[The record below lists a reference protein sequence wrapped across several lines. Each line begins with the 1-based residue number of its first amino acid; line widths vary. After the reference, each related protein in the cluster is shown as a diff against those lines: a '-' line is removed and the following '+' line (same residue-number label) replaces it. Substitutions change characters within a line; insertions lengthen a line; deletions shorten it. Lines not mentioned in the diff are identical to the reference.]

1 VLNYESALQALN
13 SVDNDCVTPVIER
26 STLLKIAHDTAAQKM
41 AERPSLLS
49 AYLTGS
55 VAANEPLLGE
65 ATDIDLILIDAAP
78 PPAREVVKLAD
89 QVVLDVQYRS
99 RDEYAHPKE
108 LRVHPWRGPE
118 LCEPVFL
125 KDPRHFFELA
135 QSSARGQFH
144 RPDHV
149 AARARAF
156 LALARAELHLSAL
169 PGAEPSAPVTL
180 ANFCLALMYT
190 ANAAMTLTGFPGA
203 GRRLVMKLET
213 AARKL
218 NQPAVYADFMAIFGG
233 ELPAAQAQLLLAD
246 WSAAYQAGQTADD
259 ELIHPAR
266 RTVYERGF
274 KALID
279 ADRAAEMEWLLLYTW
294 QAVMRHLPGNSLHAE
309 NWIAFLERLR
319 LAAPVEFRA
328 RVAEARAYLE
338 QVDALVENWADQ
350 NGA

>member
-1 VLNYESALQALN
+1 MQSHK
-13 SVDNDCVTPVIER
+13 SVDNGRVTPVIER
-26 STLLKIAHDTAAQKM
+26 STLLKIAQDTAAQKM

-65 ATDIDLILIDAAP
+65 ATDIDLIFIDSAP
-78 PPAREVVKLAD
+78 PLTREVVKLAD

-99 RDEYAHPKE
+99 REEYAHPKD

-118 LCEPVFL
+118 MCEPIFL
-125 KDPRHFFELA
+125 RDPRHFFELA

-156 LALARAELHLSAL
+156 ITLGRTALHLSPL
-169 PGAEPSAPVTL
+169 PGAVPSAPVTL
-180 ANFCLALMYT
+180 ANFCQALMCT

-203 GRRLVMKLET
+203 GRRLVMKLEL

-218 NQPAVYADFMAIFGG
+218 NQPAVYDDFMTIFGG

-246 WSAAYQAGQTADD
+246 WSAAYQAGQTAED

-279 ADRAAEMEWLLLYTW
+279 ADRAAEMEWLMLYTW
-294 QAVMRHLPGNSLHAE
+294 QAVMRHLPGNSVHAE

-319 LAAPVEFRA
+319 LAAPADFRA
-328 RVAEARAYLE
+328 RVTEARTYLD
-338 QVDALVENWADQ
+338 QIDALVETWADK